1 MGTIAHNFVVN
12 KKKTKDFGAS
22 QWKHLFKLLGLMVAS
37 DKRIVPE
44 EVDVY
49 VSSLMELRVIVD
61 PKIVLTKHMIK
72 EWLLLNKQNLIHDID
87 SLEYD
92 TILLNTLNEIKYFP
106 HKLDVVTAMLRIAV
120 ADDNYTPM
128 KHMLIKKTILYWNI
142 RA

>member
-49 VSSLMELRVIVD
+49 VSTLMELRVIVD

-92 TILLNTLNEIKYFP
+92 TVLLS
-106 HKLDVVTAMLRIAV
+106 TAE
-120 ADDNYTPM
+120 
-128 KHMLIKKTILYWNI
+128 
-142 RA
+142 